1 MGLGEAVSYCYAW
14 EYLFDSAL
22 RLRREQDMVLLT
34 SVSYDASWLGPCTV
48 SK

>member
-22 RLRREQDMVLLT
+22 RLRREQV
-34 SVSYDASWLGPCTV
+34 ANRIWCC
-48 SK
+48 